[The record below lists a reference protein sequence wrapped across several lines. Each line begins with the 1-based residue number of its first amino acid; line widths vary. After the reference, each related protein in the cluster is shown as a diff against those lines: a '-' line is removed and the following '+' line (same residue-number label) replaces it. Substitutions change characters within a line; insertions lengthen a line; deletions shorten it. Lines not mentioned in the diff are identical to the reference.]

1 MHALPR
7 RCQGSITRTIT
18 SRVLPQHVH
27 LSRTP
32 TLACPP
38 VRRTRHS
45 IHNSWRSWVVAKLH
59 RAHSALS
66 FSIPVTPWSCSW
78 GRSSAARSTWMRFVA
93 CSRFFAACTVDTAR
107 IDRCETLLKDYVCS
121 FKALHPRCRL
131 PIIFHFVSHL
141 GVTMW
146 W

>member
-1 MHALPR
+1 MHALPI

-18 SRVLPQHVH
+18 SRVLPQHVR
-27 LSRTP
+27 LFRTP

-38 VRRTRHS
+38 VQRTRHS
-45 IHNSWRSWVVAKLH
+45 IYNSWRSWMVAKPQCTQPCPSL
-59 RAHSALS
+59 
-66 FSIPVTPWSCSW
+66 FWSRRGVGAG
-78 GRSSAARSTWMRFVA
+78 GRKRAARSTWMRFVA

-107 IDRCETLLKDYVCS
+107 IDRCETLLKDYVFS
-121 FKALHPRCRL
+121 FEPLHPRRRL
-131 PIIFHFVSHL
+131 PITFYSVSHL